1 MCNAGDGNTETYY
14 KAHVKKQPMDLVKRT
29 KQEEEEEDEE
39 DQRAMVATGKSGVH
53 LRDSRVVTKK
63 RGMSTLVQP
72 TNCKTMTSTA
82 RRRRKRKKSTMM
94 MRRTRTSV
102 KKLQVRVDW
111 DV

>member
-1 MCNAGDGNTETYY
+1 
-14 KAHVKKQPMDLVKRT
+14 MDLVKRT

-72 TNCKTMTSTA
+72 TNRNYDLDSEEEEEEEEEDDDDEEDENKH
-82 RRRRKRKKSTMM
+82 KKAAG
-94 MRRTRTSV
+94 
-102 KKLQVRVDW
+102 
-111 DV
+111 

>member
-1 MCNAGDGNTETYY
+1 
-14 KAHVKKQPMDLVKRT
+14 MDLVKRT

-72 TNCKTMTSTA
+72 TNCNYDLDSEEEEEEEEEHDDDEEDENE
-82 RRRRKRKKSTMM
+82 RKKAAG
-94 MRRTRTSV
+94 
-102 KKLQVRVDW
+102 
-111 DV
+111 